1 MKTLTLSTIAM
12 IILTVFYTS
21 CKPENKKQAT
31 EQKEVD
37 TSVFRSDTE
46 NIVKVVAKDFK
57 FHVDDEIRSGWTT
70 FQFENKGH
78 AVHFF
83 LFNRLPDTIPY
94 SLYHEKVSM
103 PFQIVFDSIKTG
115 TTKAD
120 AGAMLGEMIPAWYFA
135 GVKSMGG
142 TGFIEGGN
150 NTQITVN
157 IEPGTYVMEC
167 YIKEKG
173 VFHTTLG
180 MMKEVKVLDET
191 TKMKAPISNIEL
203 TLSNH
208 EITSEG
214 NLEAGKNTV
223 AVHFKEHPEIG
234 LGNDVHL
241 IKLTENTDMDKV
253 ISWLDWMNVEG
264 LEPPSPVEFLG
275 GVQEMPVG
283 YTAYF
288 TVDIEPGNYAWI
300 SESYGAVGMVKKFKV
315 E

>member
-1 MKTLTLSTIAM
+1 MKMIRLFSIAM
-12 IILTVFYTS
+12 IILTVFLA
-21 CKPENKKQAT
+21 CK
-31 EQKEVD
+31 KEVKNQTQD
-37 TSVFRSDTE
+37 STKSDVNYVNSDKE

-57 FHVDDEIRSGWTT
+57 FQVNDEIRSGWTT

-94 SLYHEKVSM
+94 SLYHEKVSI

-115 TTKAD
+115 TSKEE
-120 AGAMLGEMIPAWYFA
+120 AGAMLGEIIPAWYFT

-142 TGFIEGGN
+142 TGFINGGSA
-150 NTQITVN
+150 TQITVN

-180 MMKEVKVLDET
+180 MMKEVKVLDEST
-191 TKMKAPISNIEL
+191 EMKAPESNVEL
-203 TLSNH
+203 ALSNH
-208 EITSEG
+208 QIISKG
-214 NLEAGKNTV
+214 DLKAGKNTI

-241 IKLTENTDMDKV
+241 IKLADDTDMDKV
-253 ISWLDWMNVEG
+253 ISWLDWMNIDG

-300 SESYGAVGMVKKFKV
+300 SESYGAVGMVRKFKV

>member
-1 MKTLTLSTIAM
+1 MKMIRLFSIAM
-12 IILTVFYTS
+12 IILIVFLS
-21 CKPENKKQAT
+21 CKTDIKNQTKYST
-31 EQKEVD
+31 EPD
-37 TSVFRSDTE
+37 TNYVLSDKE

-57 FHVDDEIRSGWTT
+57 FQVEDEIRSGWTT

-103 PFQIVFDSIKTG
+103 PFQIVFDSIKAG
-115 TTKAD
+115 TSKAD
-120 AGAMLGEMIPAWYFA
+120 AGAMLGEIIPAWYFA

-142 TGFIEGGN
+142 TGFINGGGA
-150 NTQITVN
+150 TQITVN

-191 TKMKAPISNIEL
+191 TKMKAPESNLEL
-203 TLSNH
+203 VLTNH
-208 EITSEG
+208 QITSEG
-214 NLEAGKNTV
+214 DLKAGKNTI

-241 IKLTENTDMDKV
+241 IKLEDGTNMDKV
-253 ISWLDWMNVEG
+253 ISWLDWMNIDG